1 MGRTKHSGDRVGGYQ
16 WHYTLFNLLF
26 DSVVV
31 DDYSITVTIKYGG
44 DDAKETDRPNVRRL
58 LEKFYCH

>member
-1 MGRTKHSGDRVGGYQ
+1 MGRTKHSGDRVGGCQ
-16 WHYTLFNLLF
+16 WHYMLFNLLF

-44 DDAKETDRPNVRRL
+44 DDAKETDRQDVRGL
-58 LEKFYCH
+58 LEKCNRH